1 LGTLAEAKH
10 VTKVNR
16 LMEERKKVEAN
27 LQQLAEELE
36 AEKAKH
42 AAEVNAVR
50 AQCYSQ
56 IKAAAIKYISE
67 LMPEPLPV
75 MGKLINWLLFFIV
88 NAKIQF
94 FFLARFRIFR
104 NWE

>member
-16 LMEERKKVEAN
+16 LVEERKKVEAN

-50 AQCYSQ
+50 AHCYSQ
-56 IKAAAIKYISE
+56 IKAAAIKYINE